1 MPYPAPRISPFFVT
15 GVVESVKNRTLGSI
29 FIVAGTTIG
38 AGMLAMPLAAAG
50 VGFSVTLGLL
60 IGLWALMC
68 YTALLLL
75 EVYQHV
81 PADTGL
87 GSLAKRY
94 LGRYGQWLTGFSMM
108 FLMYALTAAYISGAG
123 ELLASS
129 INNWL
134 GATLSPA
141 AGVLLFTFVAGG
153 VVCVGTS
160 LVDLF
165 NRFLFSA
172 KIIFLVIM
180 LALLTP
186 HIHKVNLLTLPLQ
199 QGLALSAIPVIFTS
213 FGFHGSVPSIVSY
226 MNGNIRRLRW
236 VFMTGSAIPLVAY
249 IFWQLATLGSIDSP
263 TFRGLLASHAGLNGL
278 LQALREV
285 VASPHVELA
294 VHLFADLALA
304 TSFLGVA
311 LGLFDYLADLFQRR
325 STVSGRLQTGLIT
338 FLPPLAFAL
347 FYPRGFV
354 MALGYAGVALAVLAL
369 LIPAMLVWQ
378 TEPSGGISCGRRH
391 ASAGAGVY
399 LRHYRDWRPV
409 FDRTGV
415 SARSRLMP
423 GKDYRARTPSRL
435 DNRHAMAVYEPLMQA
450 ALLKFFAAPAW
461 TRIVTPNF
469 HLCFYRH
476 L

>member
-1 MPYPAPRISPFFVT
+1 M
-15 GVVESVKNRTLGSI
+15 KNRTVGSI
-29 FIVAGTTIG
+29 LIVAGTTIG
-38 AGMLAMPLAAAG
+38 AGMLAMPLASAG
-50 VGFSVTLGLL
+50 VGFGVTLALL
-60 IGLWALMC
+60 LCLWALMC

-87 GSLAKRY
+87 GSLALRY
-94 LGRYGQWLTGFSMM
+94 LGRYGQWVTGFSML
-108 FLMYALTAAYISGAG
+108 FLMYALTAAYVSGAG

-129 INNWL
+129 LNDWL
-134 GATLSPA
+134 SVDLPPA
-141 AGVLLFTFVAGG
+141 AGVLLFTAIGGG
-153 VVCVGTS
+153 VICVGTT

-172 KIIFLVIM
+172 KIIFLVLM
-180 LALLTP
+180 LALLLP
-186 HIHKVNLLTLPLQ
+186 HIHQINLLTLPLQ

-226 MNGNIRRLRW
+226 MNGDVRKLRKIF
-236 VFMTGSAIPLVAY
+236 VIGSFIPLVAY

-263 TFRGLLASHAGLNGL
+263 VFSALLADHAGLNGL
-278 LQALREV
+278 LQAIRQV

-311 LGLFDYLADLFQRR
+311 LGLFDYLADLFQRKN
-325 STVSGRLQTGLIT
+325 SAGGRLQTGAIT

-369 LIPAMLVWQ
+369 IIPSLLAMKSRQQHPNAAYRVA
-378 TEPSGGISCGRRH
+378 GG
-391 ASAGAGVY
+391 
-399 LRHYRDWRPV
+399 P
-409 FDRTGV
+409 
-415 SARSRLMP
+415 
-423 GKDYRARTPSRL
+423 
-435 DNRHAMAVYEPLMQA
+435 A
-450 ALLKFFAAPAW
+450 ALWLVFGCGIAVILVQIAIAAGLLPA
-461 TRIVTPNF
+461 VG
-469 HLCFYRH
+469 
-476 L
+476 

>member
-1 MPYPAPRISPFFVT
+1 M
-15 GVVESVKNRTLGSI
+15 KNRTLGSV

-50 VGFSVTLGLL
+50 VGFSVTLILL

-87 GSLAKRY
+87 GTLAKRY

-129 INNWL
+129 ISDWT
-134 GATLSPA
+134 GISMSAT

-172 KIIFLVIM
+172 KIIFLVVM
-180 LALLTP
+180 LVLLLP

-226 MNGNIRRLRW
+226 MDGNIRKLRW
-236 VFMTGSAIPLVAY
+236 VFITGSAIPLVAY
-249 IFWQLATLGSIDSP
+249 IFWQVATLGSIDST
-263 TFRGLLASHAGLNGL
+263 TFMGLLANHAGLNGL
-278 LQALREV
+278 LQALREM

-311 LGLFDYLADLFQRR
+311 LGLFDYLADLFQR
-325 STVSGRLQTGLIT
+325 SNTVGGRLQTGAIT
-338 FLPPLAFAL
+338 FLPPLAFCTVLSTRICDGAGL
-347 FYPRGFV
+347 RRCGAGGTGIDYPFAVDLAKQKAQSSSGLPGQRWSSG
-354 MALGYAGVALAVLAL
+354 AG
-369 LIPAMLVWQ
+369 
-378 TEPSGGISCGRRH
+378 GGVSLWYCCDWRAIFDCGRVVTR
-391 ASAGAGVY
+391 SGVI
-399 LRHYRDWRPV
+399 R
-409 FDRTGV
+409 
-415 SARSRLMP
+415 
-423 GKDYRARTPSRL
+423 
-435 DNRHAMAVYEPLMQA
+435 
-450 ALLKFFAAPAW
+450 
-461 TRIVTPNF
+461 
-469 HLCFYRH
+469 
-476 L
+476 

>member
-1 MPYPAPRISPFFVT
+1 M
-15 GVVESVKNRTLGSI
+15 KNRTLGSI

-50 VGFSVTLGLL
+50 VGFSVTLVLL
-60 IGLWALMC
+60 VSLWALMC

-87 GSLAKRY
+87 GTLAKRY
-94 LGRYGQWLTGFSMM
+94 LGRYGQWVTGFSMM

-129 INNWL
+129 ISDWT
-134 GATLSPA
+134 GTTLSPTT
-141 AGVLLFTFVAGG
+141 GVLLFTFVAGG

-165 NRFLFSA
+165 NRLLFSA
-172 KIIFLVIM
+172 KIIFLVVM
-180 LALLTP
+180 LALLMP

-213 FGFHGSVPSIVSY
+213 FGFNGSLPSIDS
-226 MNGNIRRLRW
+226 NINSNNPKLRW
-236 VFMTGSAIPLVAY
+236 VFITGSAIPLVAY
-249 IFWQLATLGSIDSP
+249 IFWQLATLGSINSS
-263 TFRGLLASHAGLNGL
+263 TFMGLLANHAGLNGL

-325 STVSGRLQTGLIT
+325 NTVAGRMQTGVVT

-369 LIPAMLVWQ
+369 LIPSMLAWQ
-378 TEPSGGISCGRRH
+378 SRKQNPQAKYRVAGG
-391 ASAGAGVY
+391 
-399 LRHYRDWRPV
+399 
-409 FDRTGV
+409 
-415 SARSRLMP
+415 
-423 GKDYRARTPSRL
+423 
-435 DNRHAMAVYEPLMQA
+435 
-450 ALLKFFAAPAW
+450 APALALVFLCG
-461 TRIVTPNF
+461 IVVIAVQFSIAAGLLPEVG
-469 HLCFYRH
+469 
-476 L
+476 

>member
-1 MPYPAPRISPFFVT
+1 M
-15 GVVESVKNRTLGSI
+15 KNRTTGSV

-50 VGFSVTLGLL
+50 VGFSVTLILL

-87 GSLAKRY
+87 GTLAKRY

-129 INNWL
+129 ISDWT
-134 GATLSPA
+134 GISMSAT

-172 KIIFLVIM
+172 KIIFLVVM
-180 LALLTP
+180 LVLLLP

-226 MNGNIRRLRW
+226 MDGNIRKLRW
-236 VFMTGSAIPLVAY
+236 VFIIGSAIPLVAY
-249 IFWQLATLGSIDSP
+249 IFWQVATLGSIDST
-263 TFRGLLASHAGLNGL
+263 TFMGLLANHAGLNGL
-278 LQALREV
+278 LQALREM

-311 LGLFDYLADLFQRR
+311 LGLFDYLADLFQR
-325 STVSGRLQTGLIT
+325 SNTVGGRLQTGAIT

-369 LIPAMLVWQ
+369 IIPSLLTAKQ
-378 TEPSGGISCGRRH
+378 KAQSSGGLPGQRWSSGAGGGVSLWYCCDWRAIFDCGRVVTR
-391 ASAGAGVY
+391 SGVI
-399 LRHYRDWRPV
+399 R
-409 FDRTGV
+409 
-415 SARSRLMP
+415 
-423 GKDYRARTPSRL
+423 
-435 DNRHAMAVYEPLMQA
+435 
-450 ALLKFFAAPAW
+450 
-461 TRIVTPNF
+461 
-469 HLCFYRH
+469 
-476 L
+476 

>member
-1 MPYPAPRISPFFVT
+1 M
-15 GVVESVKNRTLGSI
+15 KNRTLGSI

-50 VGFSVTLGLL
+50 IGFGVTLALL
-60 IGLWALMC
+60 VGLWLLMC

-87 GSLAKRY
+87 GTLAKRY
-94 LGRYGQWLTGFSMM
+94 LGRYGQWLTGLSML

-123 ELLASS
+123 ELIAASLS
-129 INNWL
+129 DGFGVSVSPKA
-134 GATLSPA
+134 GA
-141 AGVLLFTFVAGG
+141 LLFTFVAGG

-160 LVDLF
+160 LVDLC

-172 KIIFLVIM
+172 KIIFLVLM
-180 LALLTP
+180 LALLMP
-186 HIHKVNLLTLPLQ
+186 HVHAVNLLTLPLQ

-213 FGFHGSVPSIVSY
+213 FGFHGSVPSIISY
-226 MNGNIRRLRW
+226 LHGDTGRLRR
-236 VFMTGSAIPLVAY
+236 VFIIGSAIPLVAY
-249 IFWQLATLGSIDSP
+249 IFWQLATLGSIHS
-263 TFRGLLASHAGLNGL
+263 TIFSGLLASHSGLNGL

-311 LGLFDYLADLFQRR
+311 LGLFDYLADLLQRR
-325 STVSGRLQTGLIT
+325 NSPGGRLQTGLIT
-338 FLPPLAFAL
+338 FLPPLAFAI

-369 LIPAMLVWQ
+369 LLPALLAW
-378 TEPSGGISCGRRH
+378 
-391 ASAGAGVY
+391 
-399 LRHYRDWRPV
+399 
-409 FDRTGV
+409 
-415 SARSRLMP
+415 RSRKHNP
-423 GKDYRARTPSRL
+423 QANYRVAGG
-435 DNRHAMAVYEPLMQA
+435 
-450 ALLKFFAAPAW
+450 APALAVVFVCG
-461 TRIVTPNF
+461 IGAIGVQCGIAAGLLPQVG
-469 HLCFYRH
+469 
-476 L
+476 

>member
-1 MPYPAPRISPFFVT
+1 M
-15 GVVESVKNRTLGSI
+15 KNRTLGSV

-50 VGFSVTLGLL
+50 VGFSVTLVLL
-60 IGLWALMC
+60 FALWGLMC

-87 GSLAKRY
+87 GSLARRY
-94 LGRYGQWLTGFSMM
+94 LGRHGQWVTGFSMM
-108 FLMYALTAAYISGAG
+108 FLMYALTAAYMSGAG

-129 INNWL
+129 LTAWTGMNI
-134 GATLSPA
+134 SSVS
-141 AGVLLFTFVAGG
+141 GVFLFTFVAGG
-153 VVCVGTS
+153 VVCIGTS

-172 KIIFLVIM
+172 KIIFLVVM
-180 LALLTP
+180 LALLLP
-186 HIHKVNLLTLPLQ
+186 HVHQVNLLTLPLEK
-199 QGLALSAIPVIFTS
+199 GLALSAMPVIFTS

-226 MNGNIRRLRW
+226 MGGNVRKLRGI
-236 VFMTGSAIPLVAY
+236 FITGSAIPLVAY
-249 IFWQLATLGSIDSP
+249 IFWQLATLGSIESS
-263 TFRGLLASHAGLNGL
+263 TFMGMLANHAGLNGL
-278 LQALREV
+278 LEALREV

-304 TSFLGVA
+304 TSFLGVS

-325 STVSGRLQTGLIT
+325 NTATGRLQTGAIT

-369 LIPAMLVWQ
+369 LIPALLAWQSRKAHPEVEYRVLGGKPALCLVMA
-378 TEPSGGISCGRRH
+378 CGVTII
-391 ASAGAGVY
+391 AVQFAISAG
-399 LRHYRDWRPV
+399 
-409 FDRTGV
+409 
-415 SARSRLMP
+415 
-423 GKDYRARTPSRL
+423 
-435 DNRHAMAVYEPLMQA
+435 
-450 ALLKFFAAPAW
+450 LLPE
-461 TRIVTPNF
+461 VG
-469 HLCFYRH
+469 
-476 L
+476 